1 MKMQQTEKAIMSWR
15 AMAKLLERAALML
28 SRTAG
33 FSRAMKN
40 AQE

>member
-15 AMAKLLERAALML
+15 AMAKLQERAALML
-28 SRTAG
+28 SRTG